1 MGDSLVNFAS
11 RRHEADRRGRVASFG
26 SMNPGGAR
34 RSDRAAPNI
43 GGGLS
48 AGRTIRENGT
58 VSTRW
63 SALLAASTIAF
74 AALANGATDA
84 DFLAAKAAY
93 ERNDARRLAALAP
106 AVRGHLLEPY
116 VEYWQLRLG
125 LDTVDAAAVR
135 SFLSRHGAT
144 PLAEPLR
151 NEWLKS
157 LATRGQWTAF
167 AQDFSGSPGEDTE
180 LRCHAIQF
188 RRQSE
193 GDAAVSAAR
202 PLWFTGRGTPDACE
216 PLFAAL
222 VARGELSTDD
232 RRARVRLASE
242 SGNTRLAQ
250 AVASSLPGAERIAER
265 DFARVERDPA
275 GALAKGEFERSA
287 SGRELALYALER
299 AARKDIASARA
310 AWVKYRASLP
320 ERDRLRGNARLG
332 FHAARQHV
340 PDANVYFRE
349 AGTGA
354 IGEEEHAWRVRA
366 ALRAQSWRDVLAS
379 IDAMPAAQK
388 EETTWRYWRARA
400 SLALG
405 APDEARRGF
414 ESLAG
419 EFNFYGLLAGEAL
432 GIVLEPPSRP
442 VTPTPEVLA
451 ALASRS
457 EVRRALKLAELD
469 MRLEAIRE
477 WAPILRGLDD
487 ESLLT
492 IAEFT
497 RRAGLNDR
505 AINTAERTAARHD
518 FSLRYLMPYR
528 GEFENAAR
536 ENDVD
541 IALLFAI
548 ARQESRFIPDI
559 VSSAGAQG
567 LMQLMPGTARW
578 VAKQLGQGA
587 FRSAQVTEIDTN
599 TRFGAYYFRYWL
611 ERLDSQPA
619 LAAAAYN
626 AGPGR
631 AQAWRPLVPLEGA
644 AWVETIPFNET
655 RDYVKKVLANAMFYT
670 RALDRQTVPLSVR
683 LGVVNPRSPAGAAG
697 GVASAN

>member
-1 MGDSLVNFAS
+1 
-11 RRHEADRRGRVASFG
+11 
-26 SMNPGGAR
+26 
-34 RSDRAAPNI
+34 
-43 GGGLS
+43 
-48 AGRTIRENGT
+48 
-58 VSTRW
+58 
-63 SALLAASTIAF
+63 
-74 AALANGATDA
+74 
-84 DFLAAKAAY
+84 
-93 ERNDARRLAALAP
+93 
-106 AVRGHLLEPY
+106 
-116 VEYWQLRLG
+116 
-125 LDTVDAAAVR
+125 VR
-135 SFLSRHGAT
+135 SFLTRHATT

-151 NEWLKS
+151 NDWLKS
-157 LATRGQWTAF
+157 LAARAQWSTF
-167 AQDFSGSPGEDTE
+167 AQDFTGVTGEDNE

-188 RRQSE
+188 RRQTE
-193 GDAAVSAAR
+193 GDAALAAAK
-202 PLWFTGRGTPDACE
+202 PLWFTGRSTPDACE

-222 VARGELSTDD
+222 VARGELSPDD

-250 AVASSLPGAERIAER
+250 SIAVALPGNDRIPERE
-265 DFARVERDPA
+265 FARVERDAA
-275 GALAKGEFERSA
+275 GALARGEFDRTA
-287 SGRELALYALER
+287 AGRELALYALER

-320 ERDRLRGNARLG
+320 DRERARGNARLG

-340 PDANVYFRE
+340 IDANVYFRE
-349 AGTGA
+349 AGEAA
-354 IGEEEHAWRVRA
+354 IGEEELAWRVRA
-366 ALRAQSWRDVLAS
+366 ALRAQSWRDVLS
-379 IDAMPAAQK
+379 GIEAMPAAQK
-388 EETTWRYWRARA
+388 QETTWRYWRGRA
-400 SLALG
+400 QLALG
-405 APDEARRGF
+405 APEEARRGF

-419 EFNFYGLLAGEAL
+419 EFNFYGLLAAEAL
-432 GIVLEPPSRP
+432 GIVVEPPSRP
-442 VTPTPEVLA
+442 VTPTPEALA
-451 ALASRS
+451 ALSSRS

-469 MRLEAIRE
+469 MRMESIRE
-477 WAPILRGLDD
+477 WSTILRGLDD

-505 AINTAERTAARHD
+505 AINTAERTASRHD

-528 GEFENAAR
+528 GEFETAAR

-578 VAKQLGQGA
+578 VAKQLGHPA
-587 FRSAQVTEIDTN
+587 YRPAQITEIDTN

-631 AQAWRPLVPLEGA
+631 AQAWRPVVPLEGA

-655 RDYVKKVLANAMFYT
+655 RDYVKKVLTNAMFYT
-670 RALDRQTVPLSVR
+670 RALDKQAVPLSVR
-683 LGVVNPRSPAGAAG
+683 LGVVNPRSPAAVSGS
-697 GVASAN
+697 VASAN

>member
-1 MGDSLVNFAS
+1 
-11 RRHEADRRGRVASFG
+11 
-26 SMNPGGAR
+26 MNRPAAR
-34 RSDRAAPNI
+34 RSDRAAPNV
-43 GGGLS
+43 GRGLS
-48 AGRTIRENGT
+48 VRRPIRENVT
-58 VSTRW
+58 VSSRW
-63 SALLAASTIAF
+63 SPLLAASILAF
-74 AALANGATDA
+74 ASLAHAATDA
-84 DFLAAKAAY
+84 DFLAAKAAF
-93 ERNDARRLAALAP
+93 ERGDARRLSALAP
-106 AVRGHLLEPY
+106 AVRGHVLEPY
-116 VEYWQLRLG
+116 VEYWQLKLG
-125 LDTVDAAAVR
+125 LDTADAAAVR
-135 SFLSRHGAT
+135 SFLSRNAST

-151 NEWLKS
+151 SDWLKS
-157 LATRGQWTAF
+157 LALRGQWSTF
-167 AQDFSGSPGEDTE
+167 AQDFNGSTGDDIE

-193 GDAAVSAAR
+193 GDAALAAAK
-202 PLWFTGRGTPDACE
+202 PLWFTGRSTPDACE
-216 PLFAAL
+216 PLFTAL
-222 VARGELSTDD
+222 VARGELTPDD
-232 RRARVRLASE
+232 RRARMRLASE
-242 SGNTRLAQ
+242 GGNTRLVQ
-250 AVASSLPGAERIAER
+250 SIASGLPGNERITER

-275 GALAKGEFERSA
+275 AALAKGEFERTA

-299 AARKDIASARA
+299 AARKDVASARA
-310 AWVKYRASLP
+310 AWVKVRMSLP

-332 FHAARQHV
+332 FHAARQHAS
-340 PDANVYFRE
+340 DANVYFRE
-349 AGTGA
+349 AGSGA
-354 IGEEEHAWRVRA
+354 IGDEEHAWRVRA
-366 ALRAQSWRDVLAS
+366 ALRAQSWRDVLAA

-400 SLALG
+400 NLALG
-405 APDEARRGF
+405 ASDDARRGF

-419 EFNFYGLLAGEAL
+419 EFNFYGLLAAEAL
-432 GIVLEPPSRP
+432 GVALEPPSRP
-442 VTPTPEVLA
+442 VTPTPEALA
-451 ALASRS
+451 ALAARS

-469 MRLEAIRE
+469 MRMEAIRE
-477 WAPILRGLDD
+477 WAALLRGLDD

-505 AINTAERTAARHD
+505 AINTAERTSVRHD

-528 GEFENAAR
+528 GEFETAAR

-578 VAKQLGQGA
+578 VAKQLGHGG

-611 ERLDSQPA
+611 ERLDSHPA

-670 RALDRQTVPLSVR
+670 RALDKQAVPLSVR
-683 LGVVNPRSPAGAAG
+683 LGVVTPRVPAVAG
-697 GVASAN
+697 SVASAN

>member
-1 MGDSLVNFAS
+1 
-11 RRHEADRRGRVASFG
+11 
-26 SMNPGGAR
+26 MNPAVAR
-34 RSDRAAPNI
+34 WSDRAAPNV
-43 GGGLS
+43 GRGLS
-48 AGRTIRENGT
+48 ASRTIRENVP
-58 VSTRW
+58 VSSRW
-63 SALLAASTIAF
+63 SALLVASTIAF
-74 AALANGATDA
+74 ASPANAATDA
-84 DFLAAKAAY
+84 DFLAAKAAF
-93 ERNDARRLAALAP
+93 ERGDVRRLGALAP
-106 AVRGHLLEPY
+106 SLRGHVLEPY
-116 VEYWQLRLG
+116 VEYWQLKLA
-125 LDTVDAAAVR
+125 LDSSEPAAVR
-135 SFLSRHGAT
+135 SFLTRHAGT

-151 NEWLKS
+151 TDWLKS
-157 LATRGQWTAF
+157 LAMRGQWSTF
-167 AQDFSGSPGEDTE
+167 GQDFGGATSDDVE

-188 RRQSE
+188 KRQTE
-193 GDAAVSAAR
+193 GDAALTAAK
-202 PLWFTGRGTPDACE
+202 PLWFTGRATPDACE

-222 VARGELSTDD
+222 IAKGELSPDD

-250 AVASSLPGAERIAER
+250 AIAAALPGADRIAER
-265 DFARVERDPA
+265 DFARVERDAA
-275 GALAKGEFERSA
+275 GALAKSEFDRTP

-320 ERDRLRGNARLG
+320 ERERLRGNARLG

-349 AGTGA
+349 AGA
-354 IGEEEHAWRVRA
+354 AAVGEDEHAWRVRA
-366 ALRAQSWRDVLAS
+366 ALRAQSWRDVLAG
-379 IDAMPAAQK
+379 IDAMPASQK

-400 SLALG
+400 NLALG

-419 EFNFYGLLAGEAL
+419 EFNFYGLLAAEAL
-432 GIVLEPPSRP
+432 GIALEPPSRP
-442 VTPTPEVLA
+442 IAPAPEALA
-451 ALASRS
+451 ALGARND
-457 EVRRALKLAELD
+457 VRRALKLAELD
-469 MRLEAIRE
+469 MRIEAIRE

-528 GEFENAAR
+528 GEFETAAR

-578 VAKQLGQGA
+578 VAKQLGHNAYRATQIA
-587 FRSAQVTEIDTN
+587 EIDTN

-611 ERLDSQPA
+611 ERLDNQPA

-631 AQAWRPLVPLEGA
+631 AQAWRPVVPLEGA

-655 RDYVKKVLANAMFYT
+655 RDYVKKVLTNAMFYT
-670 RALDRQTVPLSVR
+670 RALDKQAVPLSVR
-683 LGVVNPRSPAGAAG
+683 LGVVNPRPLA
-697 GVASAN
+697 GVAGSVAAAN